1 MVYFLLVRPKV
12 WIQIAVLHH
21 FISTR
26 TSLQMQRKKYCN
38 VTCYSLPAIN
48 EAATQITDDP
58 GLEKSWDAE
67 RDREE
72 VTRPSDIC
80 GWPGNDDLSP
90 HWPGTHTLD
99 SGRVSPGHSS
109 WVSHKQEH
117 WNGIKCNETMDKN
130 WSLLPWYSA
139 TRESLLP
146 GGNWTLRIV
155 EILCNW

>member
-58 GLEKSWDAE
+58 GPEKSWDAE

-80 GWPGNDDLSP
+80 GPVMMTCPLTDQG
-90 HWPGTHTLD
+90 HTLWTAGVCHLVTHHE
-99 SGRVSPGHSS
+99 SHTNRNTGMELSAMRQWIKTGPSFLGIQRQERVCCL
-109 WVSHKQEH
+109 V
-117 WNGIKCNETMDKN
+117 
-130 WSLLPWYSA
+130 A
-139 TRESLLP
+139 TELWES
-146 GGNWTLRIV
+146 
-155 EILCNW
+155 